1 MLRQLGLLYDVSS
14 SMEAPFN
21 IVQRNGSSES
31 KSNYLIHL
39 MNKLIKEKNTH
50 VFTLLF
56 GGKKE
61 AQIIDFISYIEKMDI
76 YLSKLDLTKE
86 NQKEEFNKSIKEIYP
101 NVINNF
107 DEVEDLTN
115 LNMAFITGLI
125 REDNHN
131 YANKDMII
139 HISTIIEGIIFFLED
154 LILKKRKIIKEENNL
169 QEVINIAIEKLFN
182 KIYEQMKYDDNIKII
197 ESDKLKPILEK
208 MDELINKCIPHFPP
222 NENRNLIYYLKDKI
236 YGESHLVEACKKAL
250 KLFSVNKHKY
260 HQQMLIIITDG
271 SSDDIDKLKDI
282 INQLKKNN
290 VYVLICY
297 ISNYC
302 SNYMLYNKIEY
313 TNIKEE
319 SDKKLFELSSQIQL
333 GDPIFKCFL
342 SNSRVINP
350 KILGFLLE

>member
-76 YLSKLDLTKE
+76 YLSKLNLTKE
-86 NQKEEFNKSIKEIYP
+86 NRKEEFNKSIKEIYP
-101 NVINNF
+101 NVTNNF

-131 YANKDMII
+131 YANKNMII
-139 HISTIIEGIIFFLED
+139 HISTIIEGIIFFL
-154 LILKKRKIIKEENNL
+154 
-169 QEVINIAIEKLFN
+169 
-182 KIYEQMKYDDNIKII
+182 
-197 ESDKLKPILEK
+197 
-208 MDELINKCIPHFPP
+208 
-222 NENRNLIYYLKDKI
+222 
-236 YGESHLVEACKKAL
+236 
-250 KLFSVNKHKY
+250 
-260 HQQMLIIITDG
+260 
-271 SSDDIDKLKDI
+271 
-282 INQLKKNN
+282 
-290 VYVLICY
+290 
-297 ISNYC
+297 
-302 SNYMLYNKIEY
+302 
-313 TNIKEE
+313 
-319 SDKKLFELSSQIQL
+319 
-333 GDPIFKCFL
+333 
-342 SNSRVINP
+342 
-350 KILGFLLE
+350 

>member
-1 MLRQLGLLYDVSS
+1 
-14 SMEAPFN
+14 MEAPFN

-31 KSNYLIHL
+31 KSNYLIYL
-39 MNKLIKEKNTH
+39 MKKLIKEKNTH

-76 YLSKLDLTKE
+76 YLSKLNLTKE

-101 NVINNF
+101 NVTNNF

-154 LILKKRKIIKEENNL
+154 LILKKRKIIKEEINL
-169 QEVINIAIEKLFN
+169 KEVINIAIEKLFN

-208 MDELINKCIPHFPP
+208 MDAFLIS
-222 NENRNLIYYLKDKI
+222 LL
-236 YGESHLVEACKKAL
+236 
-250 KLFSVNKHKY
+250 
-260 HQQMLIIITDG
+260 M
-271 SSDDIDKLKDI
+271 
-282 INQLKKNN
+282 
-290 VYVLICY
+290 
-297 ISNYC
+297 
-302 SNYMLYNKIEY
+302 KIE
-313 TNIKEE
+313 I
-319 SDKKLFELSSQIQL
+319 
-333 GDPIFKCFL
+333 
-342 SNSRVINP
+342 
-350 KILGFLLE
+350 